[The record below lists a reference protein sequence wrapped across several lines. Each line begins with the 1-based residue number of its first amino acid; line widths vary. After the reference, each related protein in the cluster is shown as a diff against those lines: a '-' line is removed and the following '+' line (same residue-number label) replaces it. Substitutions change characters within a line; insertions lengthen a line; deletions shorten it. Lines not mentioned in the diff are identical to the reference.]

1 MNNIEQLVK
10 ISEATNRPL
19 DEVLT
24 YHILESVLRRVSNS
38 IYIMELVL
46 RGGMLTRLWVPLG
59 RRIAVDV
66 DFLGLYP
73 FDIADTTAKFQDILS
88 AQNLNNNYNDAVEF
102 HLDSLQTEGI
112 WMETES
118 PGARINI
125 DATIGQYQR
134 NIQIDVGFG
143 DPLAPPEKFLKY
155 PTLIGEAIPIQ
166 TACAET
172 MVGWKL
178 HGLVE
183 LGAKRWH
190 PKTLYDL
197 VLFAKY
203 LKLSEIELAEAIKVA
218 FSSRNTPLQKVW
230 EILADKQWWHNS
242 KNRSKWKWYV
252 RKMPSQIFVEDFETA
267 VSIVTERWE
276 SVVRELL

>member
-38 IYIMELVL
+38 IYIDELVL
-46 RGGMLTRLWVPLG
+46 RGGMMTRLWVPLG

-73 FDIADTTAKFQDILS
+73 FDIGETTAKFQDILS
-88 AQNLNNNYNDAVEF
+88 ADCADGMKF
-102 HLDSLQTEGI
+102 HLDTLLSEGI

-118 PGARINI
+118 PGARIKI
-125 DATIGQYQR
+125 DVNIGQYQR

-143 DPLAPPEKFLKY
+143 DPLAPPASYIKY
-155 PTLIGEAIPIQ
+155 PTLVGEATPIQ
-166 TACAET
+166 TVRAET
-172 MVGWKL
+172 MIGWKL

-183 LGAKRWH
+183 FGARRWH

-197 VLFAKY
+197 VLYGKY
-203 LKLSEIELAEAIKVA
+203 ITNTSQPELAQAIQTA
-218 FSSRNTPLQKVW
+218 FTSRNTRLEEVYS
-230 EILADKQWWHNS
+230 ILAAPDWWHNS
-242 KNRSKWKWYV
+242 KSRSKWKWYI
-252 RKMPSQIFVEDFETA
+252 RKMSAQIFEEDFET
-267 VSIVTERWE
+267 VVNIVTGRWE
-276 SVVRELL
+276 SVVRELLS

>member
-10 ISEATNRPL
+10 ISETTNRPL

-38 IYIMELVL
+38 IYIDELVL
-46 RGGMLTRLWVPLG
+46 RGGMMTRLWVPLG

-73 FDIADTTAKFQDILS
+73 FDIGETTAKFQDILS
-88 AQNLNNNYNDAVEF
+88 ADYADGVKF
-102 HLDSLQTEGI
+102 HLDSIRTEGI

-125 DATIGQYQR
+125 DVNIDHYQR
-134 NIQIDVGFG
+134 NIQIDIGFG
-143 DPLAPPEKFLKY
+143 DPLAPPASYIKY
-155 PTLIGEAIPIQ
+155 PALIGEAISIQ
-166 TACAET
+166 TARAET

-197 VLFAKY
+197 MLYAKY
-203 LKLSEIELAEAIKVA
+203 LNLSQPELAEAIKIA
-218 FSSRNTPLQKVW
+218 FSSRNTPLQEVW
-230 EILADKQWWHNS
+230 EILAAPDWWHNS
-242 KNRSKWKWYV
+242 KSRSKWKWYI
-252 RKMPSQIFVEDFETA
+252 RKMSAQIFEEDFET
-267 VSIVTERWE
+267 VVNIVTGRWE
-276 SVVRELL
+276 SVIRELL

>member
-1 MNNIEQLVK
+1 MMNNVEQLVK

-38 IYIMELVL
+38 IYIDELVL
-46 RGGMLTRLWVPLG
+46 RGGMLTRLWVPAEY
-59 RRIAVDV
+59 RTAVDV

-73 FDIADTTAKFQDILS
+73 FDIEQTRAKFQDILS
-88 AQNLNNNYNDAVEF
+88 FDCNDGVKF
-102 HLDSLQTEGI
+102 HLNTFHTEGI

-125 DATIGQYQR
+125 DVNIGQYQR
-134 NIQIDVGFG
+134 NIQIDIGFG
-143 DPLAPPEKFLKY
+143 DPLAPPASYIKY
-155 PTLIGEAIPIQ
+155 PALIGEAIPIQ
-166 TACAET
+166 TARAET

-197 VLFAKY
+197 MLYAKY
-203 LKLSEIELAEAIKVA
+203 LNLSQPELAEAIKIA
-218 FSSRNTPLQKVW
+218 FSSRNTPLQEVW
-230 EILADKQWWHNS
+230 EILAVPDWWHNS
-242 KNRSKWKWYV
+242 KSRSKWKWFL
-252 RKMPSQIFVEDFETA
+252 RKKHLQIVEEDFET
-267 VSIVTERWE
+267 VVNIVTQRWE
-276 SVVRELL
+276 SIVKELL

>member
-1 MNNIEQLVK
+1 MNIEQQL
-10 ISEATNRPL
+10 IDIAQTTNRPL

-38 IYIMELVL
+38 IYIDELVL

-66 DFLGLYP
+66 DFLGLYR
-73 FDIADTTAKFQDILS
+73 FDIDETTAKFQDILS
-88 AQNLNNNYNDAVEF
+88 ANYNDAVEF
-102 HLDSLQTEGI
+102 HLDTLLTEGI

-118 PGARINI
+118 PGARIKI
-125 DATIGQYQR
+125 DASLGQRER
-134 NIQIDVGFG
+134 NIQIDIGFG
-143 DPLAPPEKFLKY
+143 DPLAPPASFIKY

-166 TACAET
+166 TARPET
-172 MVGWKL
+172 MIGWKL

-197 VLFAKY
+197 MLYGKY
-203 LKLSEIELAEAIKVA
+203 ITNTIQPELAQAIQTA
-218 FSSRNTPLQKVW
+218 FTSRNTPLEEVYS
-230 EILADKQWWHNS
+230 ILAAPEWWHNS
-242 KNRSKWKWYV
+242 KSRSKWKWYI
-252 RKMPSQIFVEDFETA
+252 RRMPAQIFEEDFETA
-267 VSIVTERWE
+267 VNIVTGRWE

>member
-1 MNNIEQLVK
+1 MVK

-38 IYIMELVL
+38 IYIDELVL
-46 RGGMLTRLWVPLG
+46 RGGMMTRLWVPLG

-73 FDIADTTAKFQDILS
+73 FDIDATTAKFQDILAADCS
-88 AQNLNNNYNDAVEF
+88 DGVKF
-102 HLDSLQTEGI
+102 HLDSIQSEGI

-125 DATIGQYQR
+125 NANIEQYKR
-134 NIQIDVGFG
+134 NIQIDIGFG
-143 DPLAPPEKFLKY
+143 DPLAPPATYIKY
-155 PTLIGEAIPIQ
+155 PVLIGEAIPIQ
-166 TACAET
+166 TAHTET

-197 VLFAKY
+197 ILYAKY
-203 LKLSEIELAEAIKVA
+203 LNLLQPELAEAIKIA
-218 FSSRNTPLQKVW
+218 FSSRNTPLQEVYL
-230 EILADKQWWHNS
+230 ILAVPEWWHNS
-242 KNRSKWKWYV
+242 KNRSKWKWFI
-252 RKMPSQIFVEDFETA
+252 RKKHSQIVVEDFET
-267 VSIVTERWE
+267 VVNIVTQRWE
-276 SVVRELL
+276 SIVKELL

>member
-24 YHILESVLRRVSNS
+24 YHILESVLRRVSKS
-38 IYIMELVL
+38 IYIDELVL
-46 RGGMLTRLWVPLG
+46 RGGMMTRLWVPLG

-73 FDIADTTAKFQDILS
+73 FDIDATTAKFQDILS
-88 AQNLNNNYNDAVEF
+88 TDCSDGVKF
-102 HLDSLQTEGI
+102 HLDSIRTEGI

-118 PGARINI
+118 PGARIKINANI
-125 DATIGQYQR
+125 EQYQH
-134 NIQIDVGFG
+134 NIQIDIGFG
-143 DPLAPPEKFLKY
+143 DPLAPPASYIKY
-155 PTLIGEAIPIQ
+155 PTLVGEAIPIQ
-166 TACAET
+166 TVHAET
-172 MVGWKL
+172 MIGWKL

-197 VLFAKY
+197 MLYGKY
-203 LKLSEIELAEAIKVA
+203 ITNITQPELSQAIQTA
-218 FSSRNTPLQKVW
+218 FRSRNTPLQEVYS
-230 EILADKQWWHNS
+230 ILAAPDWWHNS
-242 KNRSKWKWYV
+242 KSRSKWKWYI
-252 RKMPSQIFVEDFETA
+252 RRMPAQIFEEDFET
-267 VSIVTERWE
+267 VVNIVTGRWQ
-276 SVVRELL
+276 SVLKELL